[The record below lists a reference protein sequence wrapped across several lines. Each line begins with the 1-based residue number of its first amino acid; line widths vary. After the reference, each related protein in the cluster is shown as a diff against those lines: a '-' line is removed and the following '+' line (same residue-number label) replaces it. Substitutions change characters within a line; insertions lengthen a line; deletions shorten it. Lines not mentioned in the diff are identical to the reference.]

1 MQNYKKY
8 HLPISYWYYEIC
20 ATIEN
25 TAEPHPKSVSTVQ
38 EDSID
43 KWKLHITQTEWQY
56 RKLAQKQV
64 FISDHACSLQSRILQ
79 WVTSPPGDLPNPGSN
94 PGLLC
99 LVHWQVS
106 SLPLA
111 PPGKSL
117 ISDHFDTKEI
127 SLEVQSDVKNR
138 QFKLAQEVRKQW

>member
-25 TAEPHPKSVSTVQ
+25 TPEPHPKSVSTVQ

-64 FISDHACSLQSRILQ
+64 FISDHVCSLQSRILQ
-79 WVTSPPGDLPNPGSN
+79 WVASPPPGDLPNPGSN

-99 LVHWQVS
+99 LLQ
-106 SLPLA
+106 LA
-111 PPGKSL
+111 GEFFTTSTIWEAPRFWPFWYKGDFPRGSVWC
-117 ISDHFDTKEI
+117 KEQAI
-127 SLEVQSDVKNR
+127 
-138 QFKLAQEVRKQW
+138 